1 MIQKVSI
8 KYTEGQL
15 HRLVDMLGEND
26 AIESIVYKKKMESNF
41 TSWSEYDLVVLGQYN
56 DQLIK

>member
-15 HRLVDMLGEND
+15 HRYVDMLGENYT
-26 AIESIVYKKKMESNF
+26 IQSIVYKKKKESNF
-41 TSWSEYDLVVLGQYN
+41 TSWSEYDLMVLGQ
-56 DQLIK
+56 

>member
-15 HRLVDMLGEND
+15 HRYVDMLGENYT
-26 AIESIVYKKKMESNF
+26 IQSIVYKKKKESNF
-41 TSWSEYDLVVLGQYN
+41 TSWSEYDLMVLGQQN
-56 DQLIK
+56 DQLIN